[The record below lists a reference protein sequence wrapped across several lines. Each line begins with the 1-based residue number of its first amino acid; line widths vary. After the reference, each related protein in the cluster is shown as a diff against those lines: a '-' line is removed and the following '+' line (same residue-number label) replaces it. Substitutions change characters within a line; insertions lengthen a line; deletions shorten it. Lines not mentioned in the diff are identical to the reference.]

1 MGALVSDF
9 RTALRALAARPAFTA
24 VAVLTLAL
32 GIGANSAIFSVVH
45 AVLLRPLPYR
55 DAERLVW
62 ITAEV
67 PQIHLEMVGGADYL
81 EWRDAS
87 RLLASVAAWDDS
99 ARFNLKGGEQPER
112 LQAARV
118 SAGFLSTLG
127 VQPALGRSFAPDEE
141 KLNGGRP
148 AIVTRRLWDRLF
160 GVGTALHEQSLRLDD
175 EVWTVVGVLP
185 EGFLFPRNADIDLLV
200 PLALDEAV
208 ERSRQRMSILQV
220 VGRLKPGVTP
230 AQVRAELKTIQD
242 RAIAAAQE
250 AMSSAPGPGGPGG
263 PGGGPGPG
271 GPGPGGPGGGGGR
284 QMMIRM
290 AGPPGSGPG
299 PSPRLP
305 QPILQVTA
313 LRERLVG
320 DVRPALLLMLGAVG
334 LVLLIACAN
343 VANLLLARATA
354 RRQEIAVR
362 AALGAGRG
370 QIVRLLLAES
380 AALGLLGGVC
390 GLLLAVAAIRPLV
403 AMMPAGLAA
412 GLFRQTAIGVDGS
425 VLAFTLLLSV
435 GSALLFGLAPALT
448 AARRDLQN
456 PLKEGAKSGTGAAR
470 GLLVVAEMAVAVVL
484 LVGAGLLLHSFL
496 RLLAVDPGFDPERV
510 LTLRVELDP
519 QRYPGSEAQSA
530 YFQDLS
536 RRLRALPGVAAVTWG
551 DSLPLTDF
559 TMIVRGLQAEGRP
572 PIEPEQQP
580 EVAVTSVGPDYFSTL
595 GIRLVRGRGF
605 TERDAAGAA
614 PVAVISQSMAR
625 KFWGGE
631 DPVGRRLRRGRQR
644 DWATVIGVAA
654 DVKHEGLEAASPR
667 VQMYQPFL
675 QEPRPFSFFAVR
687 TRSDPAALA
696 RSVRAEVLAFDRNV
710 PVYDLSTLRER
721 LADSVADRRFNLT
734 LLGLFALLALA
745 LAGVGLYGVLAYA
758 VAERTHE
765 IGIRMALGAERR
777 RVLALILRQGL
788 TLAGAGIAIGLPVSL
803 LLGGVLRSSLFGITA
818 ADPAVLTIIPASL
831 LAVALLAA
839 WLPARRAT
847 RVEPIVALRER

>member
-1 MGALVSDF
+1 MGALVSDV

-81 EWRDAS
+81 EWRDSS
-87 RLLASVAAWDDS
+87 RLLAGLAAWDDS

-127 VQPALGRSFAPDEE
+127 VQPALGRSFLPDEE

-148 AIVTRRLWDRLF
+148 AILTRRLWDRLF
-160 GVGTALHEQSLRLDD
+160 GVGTPLHEQSLRLDN
-175 EVWTVVGVLP
+175 EVWSVVGVLP
-185 EGFLFPRNADIDLLV
+185 EGFLFPRNADVDLLV

-220 VGRLKPGVTP
+220 VGRLKPGATP

-242 RAIAAAQE
+242 RAIAAAQD
-250 AMSSAPGPGGPGG
+250 AMSSGQGPGGPGG
-263 PGGGPGPG
+263 PGGA
-271 GPGPGGPGGGGGR
+271 GPGGPGGGGGR

-299 PSPRLP
+299 PAPRLP
-305 QPILQVTA
+305 QPILQVTP

-380 AALGLLGGVC
+380 AALGLLGGAC

-536 RRLRALPGVAAVTWG
+536 RRLRALPGVAAVSWG

-559 TMIVRGLQAEGRP
+559 TMIVRGLEAEGRP
-572 PIEPEQQP
+572 LIEPEQQP

-605 TERDAAGAA
+605 SERDAAGAA

-687 TRSDPAALA
+687 TRSAPAALA

-765 IGIRMALGAERR
+765 IGIRMALGAERK

-818 ADPAVLTIIPASL
+818 ADPAVLTLIPVSL

-847 RVEPIVALRER
+847 RVEPIVALREH